1 MLKAISEL
9 VAKLPWSMII
19 LFCLT
24 LGLAPFFPIP
34 RVGKIKNVFFGN
46 PYQAILRSAINQR
59 QYHPQ
64 LLISS
69 NSVKGSLKTV
79 KVGGWKWWGR
89 NY

>member
-34 RVGKIKNVFFGN
+34 RAGKIKNVFFGN
-46 PYQAILRSAINQR
+46 PYQANLLVRFNNACCTTVL
-59 QYHPQ
+59 
-64 LLISS
+64 LLIKIVLTMKGNGVSD
-69 NSVKGSLKTV
+69 NS
-79 KVGGWKWWGR
+79 
-89 NY
+89 